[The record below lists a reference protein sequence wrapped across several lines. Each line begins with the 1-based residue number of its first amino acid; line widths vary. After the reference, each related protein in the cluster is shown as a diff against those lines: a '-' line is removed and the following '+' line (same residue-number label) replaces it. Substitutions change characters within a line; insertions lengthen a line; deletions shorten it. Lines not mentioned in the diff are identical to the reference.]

1 MPQDFVI
8 YAMCDT
14 YMILYGKGTKFVNL
28 QNKDF
33 PQITMWLNK
42 NKIKLIQNIIYGI
55 IKNNITNELDIKRFL
70 RKSLIIRRDIRWRCH
85 CLQHPRYTRGNSF
98 WKFKWWFF
106 NIMAIKL
113 YKCSCWTRYVSL
125 NQCSIKC

>member
-33 PQITMWLNK
+33 PQITM
-42 NKIKLIQNIIYGI
+42 
-55 IKNNITNELDIKRFL
+55 
-70 RKSLIIRRDIRWRCH
+70 
-85 CLQHPRYTRGNSF
+85 
-98 WKFKWWFF
+98 
-106 NIMAIKL
+106 
-113 YKCSCWTRYVSL
+113 
-125 NQCSIKC
+125 